1 MTKKE
6 KPYKATK
13 NVIIPDVLKA
23 YAKVYDR
30 LRRTKG
36 SEQSATEFFN
46 DLVMAAAADYFGEA
60 RAKEMLKGFQEEEDT
75 LARGI
80 ARRNARFDIK

>member
-1 MTKKE
+1 MAKKE

-13 NVIIPDVLKA
+13 NVTIPDVLKA

-46 DLVMAAAADYFGEA
+46 DLVMTAAADYFGEA
-60 RAKEMLKGFQEEEDT
+60 RAKEMLEGFQDDEDT
-75 LARGI
+75 LKKGI
-80 ARRNARFDIK
+80 ARRNASFDVK